1 MNRVIEELKK
11 FDGEVTS
18 QIITDLIREHKP
30 RATKMKAMYDRYKA
44 EELPIQHR
52 EFKDPTKINNK
63 INNDYRGEIIN
74 TESGYVHGVPIVYQ
88 VEGRHYTEEEL
99 LEKNLFLDYFEQINY
114 FPDIDYEVGKMASIC
129 GYGAR
134 LIYIDKEGLERV
146 INIDPWEV
154 IFIENPST
162 KETEYAMRYYPFEIV
177 KDEKT
182 RTTTTKVEWYDDE
195 KVTFYIKGEDGT
207 YILDNTE
214 PINPLYHT
222 FDYVPMVKF
231 KNNDEELGS
240 FEKVEELI
248 DGYDRLISDAQ
259 NEMEEFRQAYMK
271 FIGASVDKETI
282 LEARA
287 SGAFNMPDGGDI
299 GFITKDINDQF
310 LENHKKTLN
319 DNIYKFS
326 QTVDMGD
333 EKFSGGV
340 ESGESRKWKLL
351 SLENKAITKER
362 KFIRALQEQFKIISS
377 SWKKKNIDIP
387 YTDITFTFTRN
398 IPIDMLYYA
407 DITQKLKGLIS
418 DETLFAN
425 IPFINDP
432 QLEIE
437 KMKPDLDYIPIPD
450 EVVED
455 DTEEVEAEDRSPI

>member
-1 MNRVIEELKK
+1 MNRVIEELKRI
-11 FDGEVTS
+11 DGEVTS
-18 QIITDLIREHKP
+18 QIITDLIREHEP
-30 RATKMKAMYDRYKA
+30 RATKMKAMYNRYKA

-134 LIYIDKEGLERV
+134 LVYIDKEGLERV

-207 YILDNTE
+207 YILDDTE

-271 FIGASVDKETI
+271 FIGQV
-282 LEARA
+282 
-287 SGAFNMPDGGDI
+287 
-299 GFITKDINDQF
+299 
-310 LENHKKTLN
+310 
-319 DNIYKFS
+319 
-326 QTVDMGD
+326 
-333 EKFSGGV
+333 
-340 ESGESRKWKLL
+340 
-351 SLENKAITKER
+351 
-362 KFIRALQEQFKIISS
+362 
-377 SWKKKNIDIP
+377 
-387 YTDITFTFTRN
+387 
-398 IPIDMLYYA
+398 
-407 DITQKLKGLIS
+407 
-418 DETLFAN
+418 
-425 IPFINDP
+425 
-432 QLEIE
+432 
-437 KMKPDLDYIPIPD
+437 
-450 EVVED
+450 
-455 DTEEVEAEDRSPI
+455 